1 GATIAITNTSTN
13 TRTTIATNADGYF
26 EAVLLNPGSYTV
38 TAEAAGFKRL
48 AQSGIEGSVAGR
60 VQLELQV
67 EVGQV
72 NETMQVTAEAPLLDA
87 ISANAGRL
95 LDQRTVMQ
103 LPFNDLNPFVLVA
116 LAPGMQWTGVPEN
129 RRPFD
134 IRGTSKFNTAG
145 GVGQNEYMIDGTPV
159 N

>member
-1 GATIAITNTSTN
+1 MQILKPLFGAVLLVSLTAPPSFAQEARGTIAGHVTDAQKAVIPGATIAITNTSTN

-48 AQSGIEGSVAGR
+48 AQSGIEVSVAGR
-60 VQLELQV
+60 VQLELQL

-72 NETMQVTAEAPLLDA
+72 TETMQVTAEAPLLDA

-95 LDQRTVMQ
+95 LD
-103 LPFNDLNPFVLVA
+103 
-116 LAPGMQWTGVPEN
+116 
-129 RRPFD
+129 
-134 IRGTSKFNTAG
+134 
-145 GVGQNEYMIDGTPV
+145 
-159 N
+159 